1 MSPNL
6 LIALLAVP
14 GLFLAAYGLYFAGIA
29 LFGLRRRAHY
39 EPVAPKTRFAVV
51 IAARNEEAVIGNL
64 VDSLLRQ
71 DYPRE
76 LYDVIVAPN
85 NCTDGTEAVAR
96 AHGARIFRH
105 EGRVKSKGEVLRQV
119 VEKVVLAEGYD
130 AMCVFDADNLVDAAF
145 LSRMNDA
152 RQAGAGAAQGFR
164 DSKNPHQSAVSGC
177 YSICYWMLS
186 HFYNNARAVLGLSAL
201 VNGSGFMVTAALLRR
216 LGGWNTRTMTEDYE
230 FSAQC
235 VLAGERVFFVPDAVI
250 YDEQPL
256 TFLQSW
262 KQRRRWTTGSLQ
274 GLELYGGRL
283 FAHAVSEHDMV
294 SFDMYL
300 TFLSPIIQV
309 VSAVAGALAAGL
321 MIWQGRLEPVHLLIA
336 VAAAAGS
343 VLASAVGCAVVA
355 LAAVL
360 MKKTPLP
367 GMAKSILSFW
377 LFMGSWMVITFVSMV
392 RRQKNWDP
400 IAHTSAL
407 TIDEVGRTA

>member
-1 MSPNL
+1 MLHL
-6 LIALLAVP
+6 LPKIFAAIGALLGAMSCYYTVYAIV
-14 GLFLAAYGLYFAGIA
+14 GLFAT
-29 LFGLRRRAHY
+29 R
-39 EPVAPKTRFAVV
+39 RFAPARRQHRYAIV

-235 VLAGERVFFVPDAVI
+235 VLAGDSSA
-250 YDEQPL
+250 L
-256 TFLQSW
+256 TKVQLAGTSCSAGQ
-262 KQRRRWTTGSLQ
+262 TL
-274 GLELYGGRL
+274 
-283 FAHAVSEHDMV
+283 
-294 SFDMYL
+294 
-300 TFLSPIIQV
+300 
-309 VSAVAGALAAGL
+309 AVAGQAGRWFA
-321 MIWQGRLEPVHLLIA
+321 IG
-336 VAAAAGS
+336 
-343 VLASAVGCAVVA
+343 VV
-355 LAAVL
+355 
-360 MKKTPLP
+360 
-367 GMAKSILSFW
+367 
-377 LFMGSWMVITFVSMV
+377 
-392 RRQKNWDP
+392 D
-400 IAHTSAL
+400 
-407 TIDEVGRTA
+407 